1 MTSEILTA
9 WIATG
14 GADEVD
20 QFGIKLEDLVRE
32 TAERDLSN
40 RDRAHRLVDQFLD
53 LFLPAGV
60 GLREQ
65 VTNEM
70 VVQPELRRE

>member
-1 MTSEILTA
+1 MTSEILTS

-40 RDRAHRLVDQFLD
+40 RDRAYRLVDQFLD
-53 LFLPAGV
+53 LFLPARV